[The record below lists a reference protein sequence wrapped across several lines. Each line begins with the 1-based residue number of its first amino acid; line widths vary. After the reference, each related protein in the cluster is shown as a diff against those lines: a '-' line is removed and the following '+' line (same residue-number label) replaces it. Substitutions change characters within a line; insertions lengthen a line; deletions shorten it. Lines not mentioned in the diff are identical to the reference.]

1 MTAPDAGQAID
12 GRRVLGLGLLA
23 LAAFALAYICI
34 DFTRDVGRVAAV
46 WPVNA
51 LAVALLVR
59 RDRGS
64 GLPEALAVTLACL
77 AANLVHGDA
86 PGLAT
91 ALAVCNGAEIL
102 VCVHLTRRW
111 LGGRAANLKTLRDLR
126 VFYAA
131 TLMAVLASTSGA
143 APALALT
150 GHGEMWANALAWFPV
165 DALGLLIVTPAL
177 AILLAEGRGLFTRT
191 TLAKAIMPSVVLA
204 ATLAGVF
211 GTSGYPLLFLC
222 IPVLL
227 AFAFL
232 LGANSAAAALLVT
245 AVVAVV
251 ATLSGYGPLA
261 MVEGGLIVRLAL
273 LQAFLATATL
283 VTLPVAAVLA
293 NRRRLT
299 EELATALRRVEADEE
314 KLALASQIASV
325 GYWRRELRT
334 GHAEWS
340 DHAYA
345 MHGLAP
351 GAGVPDAIAMYHR
364 EDQPLILAALERAG
378 RDGEPFE
385 MTARLLRPD
394 ENAERIMRFTGQAER
409 GPEGGIRALFGV
421 IRDVTE
427 EQAALR
433 RIEESEA
440 GYRLLAEYATDI
452 VIKVDAQDRILYAS
466 PAVRRYGYEPDS
478 LIGRAGY
485 ELVHPDDFKKSRAII
500 DELLKGAQPDAKRD
514 RSYRLRTAAGDWAW
528 VESNR
533 SVVRDSDGR
542 PIYVISLL
550 RDVSDRIA
558 SQNALAESEE
568 RYRTVTERV
577 SDMISRTG
585 VDSRVTFVS
594 PSVREVMGYDPEE
607 IQGQSLLRFMHPD
620 DVPPTLELYRN
631 LIAGERPEGL
641 SHRYRARHKDGRWI
655 WLEANPTLV
664 RDDSG
669 AVLEFIDV
677 TRDVSAQKALEIKL
691 LAARDAAEA
700 AAAVKGDFM
709 ANMSHEIRTPLT
721 AILGFTSLLGARDDL
736 PDGADEQV
744 RRIAG
749 AGQALLAIVNDV
761 LDFSKLEAGQMPVSP
776 RPVSPE
782 EAISDALA
790 LFEPQAAAKGL
801 RLDLNLTGELPEM
814 VALDPDRLRQVLLN
828 LIGNAVKFTQTGSVR
843 LDARYIAAAQALH
856 IEVRDTGPGIDA
868 TQQAKLF
875 QRFSQVDASTTRRHG
890 GTGLGLAICQ
900 GLVTAMGGE
909 IGVVSEPGK
918 GSCFAFHVAAPIC
931 EAAAAVAAP
940 VTLDGLRVLVA
951 DDNPMNREIV
961 TSLLAPFGVEVTQA
975 CDGAEAV
982 EIARALPFD
991 VLLLDVRMPVMDGPE
1006 AALRLRAEPGP
1017 NQHAP
1022 ILAFS
1027 ADFDV
1032 ERLGEQGGRGFDGL
1046 VRKPIEVA
1054 ALIAALDAA
1063 VRDET
1068 VLPDQALSN

>member
-1 MTAPDAGQAID
+1 
-12 GRRVLGLGLLA
+12 
-23 LAAFALAYICI
+23 
-34 DFTRDVGRVAAV
+34 
-46 WPVNA
+46 
-51 LAVALLVR
+51 
-59 RDRGS
+59 
-64 GLPEALAVTLACL
+64 
-77 AANLVHGDA
+77 
-86 PGLAT
+86 
-91 ALAVCNGAEIL
+91 
-102 VCVHLTRRW
+102 
-111 LGGRAANLKTLRDLR
+111 
-126 VFYAA
+126 
-131 TLMAVLASTSGA
+131 
-143 APALALT
+143 
-150 GHGEMWANALAWFPV
+150 
-165 DALGLLIVTPAL
+165 
-177 AILLAEGRGLFTRT
+177 
-191 TLAKAIMPSVVLA
+191 
-204 ATLAGVF
+204 
-211 GTSGYPLLFLC
+211 
-222 IPVLL
+222 
-227 AFAFL
+227 
-232 LGANSAAAALLVT
+232 
-245 AVVAVV
+245 
-251 ATLSGYGPLA
+251 
-261 MVEGGLIVRLAL
+261 
-273 LQAFLATATL
+273 
-283 VTLPVAAVLA
+283 
-293 NRRRLT
+293 
-299 EELATALRRVEADEE
+299 
-314 KLALASQIASV
+314 
-325 GYWRRELRT
+325 
-334 GHAEWS
+334 
-340 DHAYA
+340 
-345 MHGLAP
+345 
-351 GAGVPDAIAMYHR
+351 
-364 EDQPLILAALERAG
+364 
-378 RDGEPFE
+378 
-385 MTARLLRPD
+385 
-394 ENAERIMRFTGQAER
+394 
-409 GPEGGIRALFGV
+409 
-421 IRDVTE
+421 
-427 EQAALR
+427 
-433 RIEESEA
+433 
-440 GYRLLAEYATDI
+440 
-452 VIKVDAQDRILYAS
+452 
-466 PAVRRYGYEPDS
+466 
-478 LIGRAGY
+478 
-485 ELVHPDDFKKSRAII
+485 
-500 DELLKGAQPDAKRD
+500 
-514 RSYRLRTAAGDWAW
+514 
-528 VESNR
+528 
-533 SVVRDSDGR
+533 
-542 PIYVISLL
+542 
-550 RDVSDRIA
+550 
-558 SQNALAESEE
+558 
-568 RYRTVTERV
+568 
-577 SDMISRTG
+577 
-585 VDSRVTFVS
+585 
-594 PSVREVMGYDPEE
+594 
-607 IQGQSLLRFMHPD
+607 
-620 DVPPTLELYRN
+620 
-631 LIAGERPEGL
+631 
-641 SHRYRARHKDGRWI
+641 
-655 WLEANPTLV
+655 
-664 RDDSG
+664 
-669 AVLEFIDV
+669 
-677 TRDVSAQKALEIKL
+677 
-691 LAARDAAEA
+691 
-700 AAAVKGDFM
+700 
-709 ANMSHEIRTPLT
+709 
-721 AILGFTSLLGARDDL
+721 
-736 PDGADEQV
+736 V